1 MNGTTRNWRRGF
13 LCAMLAF
20 TPPSLAAGADLGQG
34 WSQDERNTFY
44 YTTQGSRL
52 IRRSWFLALERD
64 DNQDLFLADGLTR
77 FGYLSGTPG
86 TFNPYLL
93 PVGFT
98 VDTPVTKEWI
108 GMTCAAC
115 HTSDITYKGM
125 TRRVDGA
132 PAGADMYD
140 FLAKLD
146 LALQKAANDDAA
158 FLRFAA
164 RVLGAQN
171 NDANRRKLRDDPVIG
186 LRVFSKDFSQFV
198 INSTPASP
206 WGPAR
211 LDAFGMIFNRVTSI
225 DLIHDNTRTPNA
237 PVSYPFLW
245 GTSWHAVTQ
254 WNGSMANDSETL
266 RLARN
271 IGQVLGVFGTID
283 FTRPPLYPSSA
294 NKLNLR
300 ALEAQVSALKAPVWP
315 SEVFGS
321 IDAKRARHG
330 GDLFLANKC
339 DTCHSIVPPADQL
352 RDAKVVLTPLAD
364 IKTDGAMAIMAATRE
379 SKTGILEGRPILFSP
394 ANRFG
399 ATALSFDILRH
410 AVARTLVNPTK
421 AAMNPVAKAQAYE
434 LKQLFAPALDV
445 PKYKA
450 RPLNGIWA
458 TAPYLHNGSVR
469 TLYQLLLPEA
479 QREPKFSVGSR
490 EFDPVEVGF
499 ISANGPVPFE
509 LDTSVDGNRKT
520 GHDYGTSLTHD
531 DRMDLIEYMKGL

>member
-20 TPPSLAAGADLGQG
+20 SPPAPAAGADLGQG

-93 PVGFT
+93 PVGFA

-225 DLIHDNTRTPNA
+225 DLLLPHNSEKPNA
-237 PVSYPFLW
+237 PVAIRSCGVRP
-245 GTSWHAVTQ
+245 GTTKLSGMGPST
-254 WNGSMANDSETL
+254 T
-266 RLARN
+266 
-271 IGQVLGVFGTID
+271 IGRF
-283 FTRPPLYPSSA
+283 
-294 NKLNLR
+294 KER
-300 ALEAQVSALKAPVWP
+300 AA
-315 SEVFGS
+315 
-321 IDAKRARHG
+321 
-330 GDLFLANKC
+330 
-339 DTCHSIVPPADQL
+339 
-352 RDAKVVLTPLAD
+352 
-364 IKTDGAMAIMAATRE
+364 
-379 SKTGILEGRPILFSP
+379 
-394 ANRFG
+394 
-399 ATALSFDILRH
+399 
-410 AVARTLVNPTK
+410 
-421 AAMNPVAKAQAYE
+421 
-434 LKQLFAPALDV
+434 
-445 PKYKA
+445 
-450 RPLNGIWA
+450 
-458 TAPYLHNGSVR
+458 
-469 TLYQLLLPEA
+469 
-479 QREPKFSVGSR
+479 
-490 EFDPVEVGF
+490 
-499 ISANGPVPFE
+499 ISARCLACSG
-509 LDTSVDGNRKT
+509 
-520 GHDYGTSLTHD
+520 
-531 DRMDLIEYMKGL
+531 